1 MQAHIQSN
9 AYYPLKA
16 EIFSQ
21 ANKKAKAC
29 FAASMQ
35 AKFTKHAQF
44 GCRTRKRRFHI
55 SAQRTRSGKLLLQ
68 ISTVFCY
75 KQFIKTRNL
84 RSDKEKVLLRT
95 IQRTFT
101 YVIANKSVFDAVSTQ
116 IARFYFTKKIIY
128 AIILWHL
135 NMLILSRKGQ

>member
-1 MQAHIQSN
+1 MQARIQSN
-9 AYYPLKA
+9 SYYPLKA
-16 EIFSQ
+16 EIFCQ

-55 SAQRTRSGKLLLQ
+55 SAQRTSRMWRSGKLLLQ
-68 ISTVFCY
+68 ISTVCCY

-116 IARFYFTKKIIY
+116 IARFYFTKK
-128 AIILWHL
+128 
-135 NMLILSRKGQ
+135 SF